1 MVCPVSGWP
10 FVPYQHRIIFQQSSL
25 VLTISSP
32 PTYKI
37 LLELKPTMAPS
48 TTVRRLLRETRE
60 LSASSSK
67 PNPSFHAHPVSDE
80 DLFEWHFTLLGP
92 PSPSPYAGG
101 LYHGRISLPL
111 TYPLKPPN
119 FRFLTPSGRFEVNRE
134 ICLSISGFHEE
145 SWMPAWGIRT
155 ALVAL
160 RTFMGEEGTA
170 GQVGGMEA
178 SKDVRQRMAK
188 SSKQWKCDG
197 CGGKTNE
204 EIMQDWWEVC
214 REKGVD
220 VKEEA
225 GLEELPEGLKLGFK
239 DQIGKD
245 ERKGAAEDTQAFL
258 VPSQITAAA
267 NSDNPV
273 ARGGSLPVAVERT
286 TSQSESARP
295 ERLSDPLPERPTE
308 AESITPQPMTATAT
322 ATTTATAQLQAAA
335 TPILDKAISGLALA
349 LLFMVLKKVLYNPNV
364 IAYDY

>member
-1 MVCPVSGWP
+1 
-10 FVPYQHRIIFQQSSL
+10 
-25 VLTISSP
+25 
-32 PTYKI
+32 
-37 LLELKPTMAPS
+37 MAPS
-48 TTVRRLLRETRE
+48 TTVRRLLREVRE
-60 LSASSSK
+60 LSAASSN

-178 SKDVRQRMAK
+178 EAGVRIKLAK
-188 SSKQWKCDG
+188 SSEQWRCDS

-204 EIMQDWWEVC
+204 EIMRDWWDTC
-214 REKGVD
+214 REKGISVS
-220 VKEEA
+220 EEA

-239 DQIGKD
+239 DRIGKD
-245 ERKGAAEDTQAFL
+245 KERSSTEEKAQSEVTRQ
-258 VPSQITAAA
+258 TE
-267 NSDNPV
+267 PV
-273 ARGGSLPVAVERT
+273 ADRDMPATNGGMVSVAFQGTPSTSDSSRRKPLSEPLAEASNAACVEASRSSASTSSPDSRGTGNQPTMASSPA
-286 TSQSESARP
+286 ARP
-295 ERLSDPLPERPTE
+295 IAAQS
-308 AESITPQPMTATAT
+308 
-322 ATTTATAQLQAAA
+322 ATTMPISQQPRPA
-335 TPILDKAISGLALA
+335 TPILDKAISGLVLA

>member
-1 MVCPVSGWP
+1 
-10 FVPYQHRIIFQQSSL
+10 
-25 VLTISSP
+25 
-32 PTYKI
+32 
-37 LLELKPTMAPS
+37 MAPS
-48 TTVRRLLRETRE
+48 TTVRRLLRETLE
-60 LSASSSK
+60 LSASSPN

-178 SKDVRQRMAK
+178 SKDVRQRMAR
-188 SSKQWKCDG
+188 SSRDWRCEG
-197 CGGKTNE
+197 CGGRTND
-204 EIMQDWWEVC
+204 EIMREWWGIC
-214 REKGVD
+214 KEKGTQVE
-220 VKEEA
+220 EEA
-225 GLEELPEGLKLGFK
+225 GLEDLPEGLKLGFK
-239 DQIGKD
+239 DQIGKG
-245 ERKGAAEDTQAFL
+245 EKKAVSEKGSTTRVFEEDRNMNEKGRPMTSEKMSSAAIGNTAGSYESSTSSKRIQYPSSAAGEASGENSSSSTAEQSTESAVRAAKPTPTSSTPSRPTAAHYVPTTAAEQ
-258 VPSQITAAA
+258 
-267 NSDNPV
+267 
-273 ARGGSLPVAVERT
+273 
-286 TSQSESARP
+286 
-295 ERLSDPLPERPTE
+295 
-308 AESITPQPMTATAT
+308 QPNTATP
-322 ATTTATAQLQAAA
+322 L
-335 TPILDKAISGLALA
+335 LDKAISGLVLA

-364 IAYDY
+364 TTYDT

>member
-1 MVCPVSGWP
+1 MV
-10 FVPYQHRIIFQQSSL
+10 
-25 VLTISSP
+25 
-32 PTYKI
+32 
-37 LLELKPTMAPS
+37 PS
-48 TTVRRLLRETRE
+48 TTVRRLLREVRE
-60 LSASSSK
+60 LSAASSN

-160 RTFMGEEGTA
+160 RTFMGEQGTA

-178 SKDVRQRMAK
+178 SENFRNVLAK
-188 SSKQWKCDG
+188 SSRQWRCDG

-204 EIMQDWWEVC
+204 EIMRDWWDIC
-214 REKGVD
+214 REKGINVG
-220 VKEEA
+220 EEV
-225 GLEELPEGLKLGFK
+225 GLEELPEGLRLGFK

-245 ERKGAAEDTQAFL
+245 EKKKSTERTTPSELTGHSESVGNRDISARNGGTAPVAFKGTSSTSDPARTNALSEPLAEASNAASGGASRSSSSTPSSDTQRTSNQPA
-258 VPSQITAAA
+258 VAS
-267 NSDNPV
+267 SPV
-273 ARGGSLPVAVERT
+273 ARPITAQSTTTIP
-286 TSQSESARP
+286 TSQPPRP
-295 ERLSDPLPERPTE
+295 
-308 AESITPQPMTATAT
+308 
-322 ATTTATAQLQAAA
+322 A
-335 TPILDKAISGLALA
+335 TPMLDKAISGLVLA

-364 IAYDY
+364 IGYDY

>member
-1 MVCPVSGWP
+1 
-10 FVPYQHRIIFQQSSL
+10 
-25 VLTISSP
+25 
-32 PTYKI
+32 
-37 LLELKPTMAPS
+37 MAPS
-48 TTVRRLLRETRE
+48 TTVRRLLRETLE
-60 LSASSSK
+60 LSASSSN

-101 LYHGRISLPL
+101 LYHGRISLPR

-155 ALVAL
+155 ALIAL

-178 SKDVRQRMAK
+178 GKEVRQKLAK
-188 SSKQWKCDG
+188 TSRQWRCDG

-204 EIMQDWWEVC
+204 DMMREWWNVC
-214 REKGVD
+214 KDKGIKVE
-220 VKEEA
+220 EEA

-239 DQIGKD
+239 DQLGKG
-245 ERKGAAEDTQAFL
+245 EEKTAAEKGTTSEIAGEIKAIADRDIPVTSADT
-258 VPSQITAAA
+258 V
-267 NSDNPV
+267 PV
-273 ARGGSLPVAVERT
+273 AIEGTPSKSLP
-286 TSQSESARP
+286 ARP
-295 ERLSDPLPERPTE
+295 DKIPGRSQDTLTKESTE
-308 AESITPQPMTATAT
+308 ASSSSASPPPTGYKSIPTRTMPDSSSETRAPTPQSMTGTAV
-322 ATTTATAQLQAAA
+322 AEEPPAA
-335 TPILDKAISGLALA
+335 TPILDKAISGLVLA
-349 LLFMVLKKVLYNPNV
+349 LIFMVLKKVLYNPNV

>member
-1 MVCPVSGWP
+1 
-10 FVPYQHRIIFQQSSL
+10 
-25 VLTISSP
+25 
-32 PTYKI
+32 
-37 LLELKPTMAPS
+37 MAPS

-60 LSASSSK
+60 LSACSSN

-170 GQVGGMEA
+170 GQVGGLEA
-178 SKDVRQRMAK
+178 SKEVRERMAR

-204 EIMQDWWEVC
+204 EIMQEWWAIC
-214 REKGVD
+214 REKGID

-225 GLEELPEGLKLGFK
+225 GLEELPEGLKLAFK
-239 DQIGKD
+239 DEMGKD
-245 ERKGAAEDTQAFL
+245 ERKDAAEKTL
-258 VPSQITAAA
+258 PSRASSQLTTVAD
-267 NSDNPV
+267 SDKPV
-273 ARGGSLPVAVERT
+273 TDSGSLPVAVGRT
-286 TSQSESARP
+286 TSQSDSAQSNSTQS
-295 ERLSDPLPERPTE
+295 ERLPDGFPELSTE
-308 AESITPQPMTATAT
+308 AESITAQPMTEIARPPVP
-322 ATTTATAQLQAAA
+322 AAA
-335 TPILDKAISGLALA
+335 TPILDKAISGLVLA

>member
-1 MVCPVSGWP
+1 
-10 FVPYQHRIIFQQSSL
+10 
-25 VLTISSP
+25 
-32 PTYKI
+32 
-37 LLELKPTMAPS
+37 MAPS
-48 TTVRRLLRETRE
+48 TTVRRLLRETLE
-60 LSASSSK
+60 LSASSSH

-178 SKDVRQRMAK
+178 SKEVRQRMAK
-188 SSKQWKCDG
+188 SSRQWRCDG
-197 CGGKTNE
+197 CGGRTNE
-204 EIMQDWWEVC
+204 EKMREWWEVC
-214 REKGVD
+214 REKGVK
-220 VKEEA
+220 VEEEA

-239 DQIGKD
+239 DELGSGQKT
-245 ERKGAAEDTQAFL
+245 EAEKEG
-258 VPSQITAAA
+258 STAKISNEVKTMADRDIPA
-267 NSDNPV
+267 TSSET
-273 ARGGSLPVAVERT
+273 APVAVEGT
-286 TSQSESARP
+286 PSTPESAQP
-295 ERLSDPLPERPTE
+295 KTVSDRSPGTSNKVSAEAPSPLLPSATREQQTESTQPTPTSS
-308 AESITPQPMTATAT
+308 APPGP
-322 ATTTATAQLQAAA
+322 ATAQSTTVTAAA
-335 TPILDKAISGLALA
+335 QEPQATTPILDKAISGLVLA
-349 LLFMVLKKVLYNPNV
+349 ILFMLLKKVLYNPNV

>member
-1 MVCPVSGWP
+1 
-10 FVPYQHRIIFQQSSL
+10 
-25 VLTISSP
+25 
-32 PTYKI
+32 
-37 LLELKPTMAPS
+37 MAPS
-48 TTVRRLLRETRE
+48 TTVRRLLRETLE
-60 LSASSSK
+60 LSASSSN

-178 SKDVRQRMAK
+178 SKEVRQKMAK
-188 SSKQWKCDG
+188 SSRQWRCDG
-197 CGGKTNE
+197 CSSRSNE
-204 EIMQDWWEVC
+204 ENMREWWEVC
-214 REKGVD
+214 REKGVK
-220 VKEEA
+220 VEEEA
-225 GLEELPEGLKLGFK
+225 GLEELPEGLRLGFK
-239 DQIGKD
+239 DQLGTSQKTEAGKESSPAKLLD
-245 ERKGAAEDTQAFL
+245 VGRATADTDTL
-258 VPSQITAAA
+258 IT
-267 NSDNPV
+267 
-273 ARGGSLPVAVERT
+273 GSNTAPVAVDG
-286 TSQSESARP
+286 TSSTLESAHPKRFS
-295 ERLSDPLPERPTE
+295 EQLLGTSRKASAE
-308 AESITPQPMTATAT
+308 ASGSSPPSASGKQAIEATQPTATASSVIPGASTAESTTVT
-322 ATTTATAQLQAAA
+322 ATRQEPQAT
-335 TPILDKAISGLALA
+335 TPILDKAISGLVLA
-349 LLFMVLKKVLYNPNV
+349 ILFMVLKKVLYNPNV

>member
-1 MVCPVSGWP
+1 
-10 FVPYQHRIIFQQSSL
+10 
-25 VLTISSP
+25 
-32 PTYKI
+32 
-37 LLELKPTMAPS
+37 MAPS
-48 TTVRRLLRETRE
+48 TTARRLLRETRE
-60 LSASSSK
+60 LSACSSK

-111 TYPLKPPN
+111 AYPLKPPN

-160 RTFMGEEGTA
+160 RSFMGEEGTA

-178 SKDVRQRMAK
+178 SKDVRQRMAR
-188 SSKQWKCDG
+188 SSKQWRCDG

-204 EIMQDWWEVC
+204 EIMQEWWAIC
-214 REKGVD
+214 REKGID

-225 GLEELPEGLKLGFK
+225 GLEELPEGLKLAFK
-239 DQIGKD
+239 DEMGKD
-245 ERKGAAEDTQAFL
+245 EQKGERKKAAEETLPCPASS
-258 VPSQITAAA
+258 SQITAVAD
-267 NSDNPV
+267 SDKPV
-273 ARGGSLPVAVERT
+273 TDSGSLPVAVDCT
-286 TSQSESARP
+286 TSQSESART
-295 ERLSDPLPERPTE
+295 ERLPDALPEPPTE
-308 AESITPQPMTATAT
+308 VGSITAQPMTAIARP
-322 ATTTATAQLQAAA
+322 QVPAAA
-335 TPILDKAISGLALA
+335 TPILDKAISGLVLA

>member
-1 MVCPVSGWP
+1 
-10 FVPYQHRIIFQQSSL
+10 
-25 VLTISSP
+25 
-32 PTYKI
+32 
-37 LLELKPTMAPS
+37 MAPS
-48 TTVRRLLRETRE
+48 TTVRRLLRETLE
-60 LSASSSK
+60 LSASSSN
-67 PNPSFHAHPVSDE
+67 PNPSFHARPVSDE
-80 DLFEWHFTLLGP
+80 DLLEWHFTLLGP

-178 SKDVRQRMAK
+178 SKEVRQRMAQ
-188 SSKQWKCDG
+188 SSRQWKCEG

-204 EIMQDWWEVC
+204 EAMREWWEIC
-214 REKGVD
+214 REKGIKVE
-220 VKEEA
+220 EEA
-225 GLEELPEGLKLGFK
+225 GVEELPEGLKLGFK
-239 DQIGKD
+239 DQLGNNDKKAAD
-245 ERKGAAEDTQAFL
+245 EAGTATAIASNTSTKANGVIPLKSAES
-258 VPSQITAAA
+258 VPI
-267 NSDNPV
+267 
-273 ARGGSLPVAVERT
+273 AVEGIAPRPEVSRSEHPSDPSSRT
-286 TSQSESARP
+286 TNENGTSAKAGSSSAAPHSADHQTSTQHVMAPSP
-295 ERLSDPLPERPTE
+295 EERSTTN
-308 AESITPQPMTATAT
+308 SSMTATA
-322 ATTTATAQLQAAA
+322 AAQQPPVT
-335 TPILDKAISGLALA
+335 TPILDKAISGLVLA

>member
-1 MVCPVSGWP
+1 
-10 FVPYQHRIIFQQSSL
+10 
-25 VLTISSP
+25 
-32 PTYKI
+32 
-37 LLELKPTMAPS
+37 MAPS
-48 TTVRRLLRETRE
+48 TTVRRLLRETLE
-60 LSASSSK
+60 LSASSSN
-67 PNPSFHAHPVSDE
+67 PNPSFHAQPVSDE

-178 SKDVRQRMAK
+178 SKEVRQRMAK
-188 SSKQWKCDG
+188 SSRQWRCEG

-204 EIMQDWWEVC
+204 EIMKEWWEIC
-214 REKGVD
+214 QEKGIKVE
-220 VKEEA
+220 EEA
-225 GLEELPEGLKLGFK
+225 GLEELPDGLKLGFK

-245 ERKGAAEDTQAFL
+245 ERTAADESAGAKVAGEVKSVEERKST
-258 VPSQITAAA
+258 VPSAETTPSAIEGASSKSEPARPKNYADSSTGVSYNVSADA
-267 NSDNPV
+267 SSSSVPV
-273 ARGGSLPVAVERT
+273 PLAEPQPKA
-286 TSQSESARP
+286 TSPASARP
-295 ERLSDPLPERPTE
+295 SEPIP
-308 AESITPQPMTATAT
+308 
-322 ATTTATAQLQAAA
+322 TTTHSRTSATSIQQEAAP
-335 TPILDKAISGLALA
+335 TPILDKAISGLVLA